1 MKPLW
6 LHWSQECAG
15 YCICHL
21 EDRRFLIQSSNSL
34 QVFCDSLSHSWKY
47 MTKVFRQQCSM
58 KTSRPST
65 CSPFCHHFFTYPWK
79 LTIWV
84 FPKTG
89 VPQNG
94 WFKME
99 NPIKMDDLGGT
110 PTISGNCSGWPFFR
124 HFKPSHRV
132 NETFTA
138 KRCQGMAGI
147 SLKNQAEKDGGS
159 LMNPNVWRFTGDVV
173 FFSCISW

>member
-1 MKPLW
+1 MKSLW

-34 QVFCDSLSHSWKY
+34 QVFCDSLSHSWKCL
-47 MTKVFRQQCSM
+47 TKVFRQQCSM

-65 CSPFCHHFFTYPWK
+65 CSPFCHHFFTYHWK

-94 WFKME
+94 WFIME
-99 NPIKMDDLGGT
+99 NPIKMDDLGGK
-110 PTISGNCSGWPFFR
+110 PTISRNCSGRPFFR

-132 NETFTA
+132 NKTFTA

-147 SLKNQAEKDGGS
+147 SLKNQCWKRWWKLNESKFLKVYG
-159 LMNPNVWRFTGDVV
+159 RYC
-173 FFSCISW
+173 FFPCISW